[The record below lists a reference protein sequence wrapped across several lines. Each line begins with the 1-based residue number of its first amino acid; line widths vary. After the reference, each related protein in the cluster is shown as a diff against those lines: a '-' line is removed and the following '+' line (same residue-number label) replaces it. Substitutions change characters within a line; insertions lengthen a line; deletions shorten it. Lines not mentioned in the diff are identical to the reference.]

1 MVSRAMLRASHLL
14 TLVPVLLL
22 LLAAPA
28 VAGGLNLLPNG
39 DFDDLDD
46 MDVVV
51 DWYELFPEVSEMNN
65 GFDDVDDC
73 LDSGMGIG
81 INTNPADFGG
91 AVWSTCTNDVVV
103 GETYRLTGALKFP
116 VQDGEARASVS
127 FMFAS
132 SLDCL
137 GSSLGQ
143 SFVPGQIQSTATDW
157 VRFATPA
164 ATAPEGTGSVR
175 VDILVTRFDGLDPVE
190 DVHSDRLQLMPSSY
204 LFSEDFED
212 GSTCRWSGEL
222 GVQ

>member
-1 MVSRAMLRASHLL
+1 MRRLRRPL
-14 TLVPVLLL
+14 TLAPLLL

-28 VAGGLNLLPNG
+28 LAGGLNLLPNG

-46 MDVVV
+46 MDFVD
-51 DWYELFPEVSEMNN
+51 DWYELFPTVSEMNN
-65 GFDDVDDC
+65 GSTDVDGC
-73 LDSGMGIG
+73 TPHSGMGIG
-81 INTNPADFGG
+81 INTNPEDFGG

-164 ATAPEGTGSVR
+164 ATAPEGTESMR
-175 VDILVTRFDGLDPVE
+175 VDILMTKIAGSDPVQ
-190 DVHSDRLQLMPSSY
+190 DVHFDRIQLMPDSY

-212 GSTCRWSGEL
+212 GSTCR
-222 GVQ
+222 